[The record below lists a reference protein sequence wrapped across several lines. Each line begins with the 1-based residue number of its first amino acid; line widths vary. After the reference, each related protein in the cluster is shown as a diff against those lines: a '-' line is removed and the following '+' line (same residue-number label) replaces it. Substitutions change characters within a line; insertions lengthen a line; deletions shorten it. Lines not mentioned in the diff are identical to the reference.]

1 MKKKEK
7 WYSLE
12 ETKDTKLEKKLR
24 RKARAMFRF
33 CKRHGLEYCD
43 IYMLTAGD
51 TGTLNIRAKKDG
63 NVVVNGYAFVR

>member
-1 MKKKEK
+1 MKKEK

-12 ETKDTKLEKKLR
+12 KTGHTKLERKLR
-24 RKARAMFRF
+24 RRARAMFRF

-43 IYMLTAGD
+43 IYMLTAEN
-51 TGTLNIRAKKDG
+51 TVSLNIRAKKDG